1 MLYPEAGS
9 IWWLAVQA
17 CSSYTDSMNAKV
29 LVVEDVAELA
39 NLVALYLTR
48 EGLEVRAVESAEE
61 ATALLPVFDP
71 DLILL
76 DINLP
81 GMDGFEFLTT
91 IHGSTRA
98 RVIIVSARDAD
109 EDIITGLG
117 YGADEFITKP
127 FSPRVLVARVRAML
141 RREKKNSTPS
151 TVNEELV
158 SFGPFSLDLRACML
172 FRDNERI
179 HLSAREFDVLNYL
192 VRNGGAPRNPQDIYS
207 AVWKNQYGDLTAVA
221 VYIQRLRKKIEEDAS
236 APRWIET
243 VHGIGYRF
251 NQQEGSST

>member
-1 MLYPEAGS
+1 MK
-9 IWWLAVQA
+9 
-17 CSSYTDSMNAKV
+17 AKV
-29 LVVEDVAELA
+29 LVVEDVTELA
-39 NLVALYLTR
+39 KLITLYLTR

-61 ATALLPVFDP
+61 ARAILQDFDP

-81 GMDGFEFLTT
+81 GMDGFEFLAT
-91 IHGSTRA
+91 IHGKAHA
-98 RVIIVSARDAD
+98 RVIIVSARDSD

-117 YGADEFITKP
+117 YGADEFVTKP

-141 RREKKNSTPS
+141 RREKEYSTP
-151 TVNEELV
+151 TIANEEIV
-158 SFGPFSLDLRACML
+158 SFGPFRLDLRACML
-172 FRDNERI
+172 FRDKERI

-192 VRNGGAPRNPQDIYS
+192 VRNEGAPKNPQEIYS
-207 AVWKNQYGDLTAVA
+207 AVWKNLYGDLTTVA

-251 NQQEGSST
+251 NRQEGNSA

>member
-1 MLYPEAGS
+1 
-9 IWWLAVQA
+9 
-17 CSSYTDSMNAKV
+17 MNARV
-29 LVVEDVAELA
+29 LVVEDVIELA
-39 NLVALYLTR
+39 NLVSLYLSR
-48 EGLEVRAVESAEE
+48 EGLEVHSVESAEE
-61 ATALLPVFDP
+61 ATTLLPDFDP

-81 GMDGFEFLTT
+81 GMDGFEFLGT
-91 IHGSTRA
+91 IHGKTRA

-127 FSPRVLVARVRAML
+127 FSPRVLVARIRAVL
-141 RREKKNSTPS
+141 RREKEYNTTS
-151 TVNEELV
+151 TVPDESV
-158 SFGPFSLDLRACML
+158 SFGSFSLDLRACML
-172 FRDNERI
+172 FRGKERI

-192 VRNGGAPRNPQDIYS
+192 VRNEGVPKNPQDIYT
-207 AVWKNQYGDLTAVA
+207 AVWKNLYGDLTAVA

-251 NQQEGSST
+251 NQGEGSST

>member
-1 MLYPEAGS
+1 M
-9 IWWLAVQA
+9 
-17 CSSYTDSMNAKV
+17 
-29 LVVEDVAELA
+29 VEDVSELA
-39 NLVALYLTR
+39 KLITLYLTR
-48 EGLEVRAVESAEE
+48 EGLDVRTVESAEE
-61 ATALLPVFDP
+61 ATTLLSGFDP

-91 IHGSTRA
+91 IHGTTRA

-109 EDIITGLG
+109 EDVITGLG
-117 YGADEFITKP
+117 YGADEFVTKP

-141 RREKKNSTPS
+141 RREKEYNTSS
-151 TVNEELV
+151 MANEDIV
-158 SFGPFSLDLRACML
+158 TFGTFRLDLKACLL
-172 FRDNERI
+172 FRGKERI

-192 VRNGGAPRNPQDIYS
+192 VLNKGAPRNPQEIYS
-207 AVWKNQYGDLTAVA
+207 AVWKNQYGDLTTVA

-251 NQQEGSST
+251 NQHEGCNE

>member
-17 CSSYTDSMNAKV
+17 CSSYTDPMNAKV

-39 NLVALYLTR
+39 NLISLYLTR
-48 EGLEVRAVESAEE
+48 EGLEVRTVESAEE

-151 TVNEELV
+151 PAPEELV

-192 VRNGGAPRNPQDIYS
+192 VRSGGVPRNPQDIYS

-221 VYIQRLRKKIEEDAS
+221 VYIQRLRKKLEEDAS

-243 VHGIGYRF
+243 VHGIG
-251 NQQEGSST
+251 